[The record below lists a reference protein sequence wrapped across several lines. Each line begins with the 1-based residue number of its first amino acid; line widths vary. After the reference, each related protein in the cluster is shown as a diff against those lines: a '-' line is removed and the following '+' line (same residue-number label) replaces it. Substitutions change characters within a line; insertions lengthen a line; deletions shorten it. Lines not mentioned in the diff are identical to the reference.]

1 MYVLCARAK
10 VDTVSD
16 GGKRKGERRKFFAL
30 MYLGEGEKRLGEG
43 KEENGKEGMG
53 MDRKRKARSSF
64 EFFFVP

>member
-1 MYVLCARAK
+1 MLCARAK

-53 MDRKRKARSSF
+53 MDRKREGSKLVRD
-64 EFFFVP
+64 FFFVP